1 MAKVALLIGVSEYES
16 FTPLPGAVKDVEAIK
31 QVLQNPYMGKFEA
44 KDVQALVNPEPQEMR
59 EAIEFLFYGR
69 QKTDLV
75 LLYFSGHGIKD
86 DLGKLHFGTRLTRKN
101 PQGELV
107 FSTAVSASFVHEIMD
122 SSRSRSRRK
131 VVILDC
137 CFSGAFAEGLKA
149 KDDGSLDIK
158 TQLGGEGR
166 AVLTSSTST
175 QYSFE
180 KPEENLSIYTRY
192 LVEGIETGAAD
203 EDRNGLIYAGE
214 LHDYA
219 KRKVRAVAPAMKPE
233 FFPSKEGAKIL
244 IAEAPVSD
252 PKLKYR
258 REVEHLADRGV
269 ISYVDHNVLEVYRKK
284 LGLSRDEAAI
294 IEDEVIRPYQEYQKN
309 LQLYKD
315 AFRQAKQRESTLSEN
330 TLDKL
335 RRYHEVLGIRD
346 EDIASIHHPFSIK
359 KRWLIGAG
367 VTLAIAIGIFGFFYL
382 KKPLISESEE
392 NGDKTL
398 AEDSNCIIVIK
409 PDDIDYDVDSVY
421 LRNDEGRAISEH
433 RVGDKLRASEK
444 KTKAPFGSNLQA
456 KYIKIEYPE
465 AGWMEKKFTKSCT
478 EGK

>member
-31 QVLQNPYMGKFEA
+31 QVLQDPYMGKFEA
-44 KDVQALVNPEPQEMR
+44 KDVQTLVNPEPQEMR
-59 EAIEFLFYGR
+59 EAIEALFSDR
-69 QKTDLV
+69 QKEDLV

-122 SSRSRSRRK
+122 SNRSRSRRK

-137 CFSGAFAEGLKA
+137 CFSGAFAEGLKV

-166 AVLTSSTST
+166 AILTSSTST

-180 KPEENLSIYTRY
+180 DQKPAENFSIYTRY
-192 LVEGIETGAAD
+192 LVEGIKTGAAD
-203 EDRNGLIYAGE
+203 EDGNGLIYAGE

-219 KRKVRAVAPAMKPE
+219 KRKVQEVAPGMKPE
-233 FFPSKEGAKIL
+233 FFPSKEGTKIIL
-244 IAEAPVSD
+244 AEAPVSD
-252 PKLKYR
+252 PKIKYR
-258 REVEHLADRGV
+258 REVEHCVRCEEITPVDRD
-269 ISYVDHNVLEVYRKK
+269 ILEIHRKRF
-284 LGLSRDEAAI
+284 GLSRDEAAI

-315 AFRQAKQRESTLSEN
+315 AFRQAKRSASNLRNS

-335 RRYHEVLGIRD
+335 RRYHEVLGLKD
-346 EDIASIHHPFSIK
+346 EDIASIHHTLSMR

-367 VTLAIAIGIFGFFYL
+367 VTLALAIGIFGFFYL

-398 AEDSNCIIVIK
+398 ADDTKCIRVIEVG
-409 PDDIDYDVDSVY
+409 DISTVY
-421 LRNDEGRAISEH
+421 LRDDDGEVINKH
-433 RVGDKLRASEK
+433 RVGEKLEASNE
-444 KTKAPFGSNLQA
+444 TFTGRLGNNPRTT
-456 KYIKIEYPE
+456 YIKIKYPKP
-465 AGWMEKKFTKSCT
+465 GWMEEKFTEPCNKR
-478 EGK
+478 K